1 MMKCNAG
8 VPFYKAQKGNPLIIQ
23 NELTQW
29 DSQKISKQVMYLEI
43 TPMDWWTDN
52 LI

>member
-8 VPFYKAQKGNPLIIQ
+8 VPFYKAQKGNPSIIW

-29 DSQKISKQVMYLEI
+29 DSRKISKQVIYSGI
-43 TPMDWWTDN
+43 TPID
-52 LI
+52 